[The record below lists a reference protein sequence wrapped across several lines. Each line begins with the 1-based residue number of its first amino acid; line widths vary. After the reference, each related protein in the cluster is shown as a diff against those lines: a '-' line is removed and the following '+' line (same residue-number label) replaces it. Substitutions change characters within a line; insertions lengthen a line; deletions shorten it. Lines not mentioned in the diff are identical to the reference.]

1 MSYEV
6 YGPYIPVLMLIT
18 FIGLFIWVLLPGN
31 KKRFDEA
38 SKLPFADEEQH
49 KKSEDE
55 QSRPEETHNRRDD
68 K

>member
-1 MSYEV
+1 
-6 YGPYIPVLMLIT
+6 MLIT

-38 SKLPFADEEQH
+38 SQLPFADEEQH
-49 KKSEDE
+49 KTSEAQQD
-55 QSRPEETHNRRDD
+55 RPETHNRRDD